1 MSRKF
6 QCKVVPSAW
15 IEHNGRR
22 LDCGPYVS
30 GAIEARELLS
40 QMSTTPLMELTTG
53 HKDGIYNGS
62 PFIRNY
68 VDDENHG
75 VPFLTTS
82 SLLQA
87 DLSNLS
93 LLSKRDAHSRRLSF
107 LEIKPAMT
115 LITCSGSIG
124 RMTYARA
131 DMEGIWSNQDIM
143 KVVPDPDQIKPGY
156 LYAYLCSRFGVP
168 LVVSGTYGAIIQHIE
183 PQHIADLPVP
193 RLGDVEIE
201 AHRLVQQA
209 ADDRVKASRLIA
221 DAISNVYESLGM
233 PLPEGSERINRPSVT
248 AQSSNQIL
256 KRMDSFYYAQENVFA
271 RVVFDDAG
279 RAYGEAHLGDVA
291 EVWIPTIFKRQYVDD
306 PTYGFPYF
314 TGKEMYELLPTTDR
328 YLKRDV
334 AETHRLLLETGM
346 ILIQDS
352 GQVSGL
358 IGRPVIVGTHL
369 DSATCTNNMVRVK
382 TTNPTDAGYIF
393 AVLSTT
399 YGIRLLKRE
408 ASGSSIPHLEEGR
421 IRNLQIPWPDA
432 SIRVGIGK
440 NVVHAME
447 LRDSAVD
454 AENQAR
460 SLVERTIE
468 EGGR

>member
-6 QCKVVPSAW
+6 QCKVVPSIW

-40 QMSTTPLMELTTG
+40 QLNTTPLSELTTG
-53 HKDGIYNGS
+53 HKGGIYNGS
-62 PFIRNY
+62 PFVRNY
-68 VDDENHG
+68 VDDSEHG

-82 SLLQA
+82 SVVQA

-93 LLSKRDAHSRRLSF
+93 LLSKRDAYSRQLRF
-107 LEIKPAMT
+107 LEIKPGMT
-115 LITCSGSIG
+115 LITCSGVIG
-124 RMTYARA
+124 RMTFART
-131 DMEGIWSNQDIM
+131 DMDGVWSNQDII
-143 KVVPDPDQIKPGY
+143 KVVPNPDLIKPGY

-193 RLGDVEIE
+193 RLGAAEDE
-201 AHRLVQQA
+201 AHKLIQQA
-209 ADDRVKASRLIA
+209 ADDRVKASQLIA
-221 DAISNVYESLGM
+221 DAISNVYENLGM
-233 PLPEGSERINRPSVT
+233 PLPDSVEKINRPSVT
-248 AQSSNQIL
+248 TQPSNLIL
-256 KRMDSFYYAQENVFA
+256 KRMDSYYYAQENVDA
-271 RVVFDDAG
+271 RIAFDRAG
-279 RAYGEAHLGDVA
+279 SEHGVAKLGDVA

-306 PTYGFPYF
+306 PRYGCPYF
-314 TGKEMYELLPTTDR
+314 TGKEIYELLPATEL

-334 AETHRLLLETGM
+334 AESNRLLLATGM

-358 IGRPVIVGTHL
+358 IGRPVMVGAHL
-369 DSATCTNNMVRVK
+369 DGAACTNNMVRVRA
-382 TTNPTDAGYIF
+382 TESTDGGYIF
-393 AVLSTT
+393 AVLSTV

-421 IRNLQIPWPDA
+421 IRNLPIPWPKDSVRRVIGEKIVKAMSLRDA
-432 SIRVGIGK
+432 S
-440 NVVHAME
+440 
-447 LRDSAVD
+447 VD
-454 AENQAR
+454 AENMAR
-460 SLVERTIE
+460 ALVEHTIE